1 MGYTQIR
8 NWASFAVP
16 LWVSVWTR
24 KDMEMVFKFLLL
36 HCKGPGWKS
45 SYCHVW
51 PLQSKSSSLLEWKAK
66 KERDKNSGC
75 VGQGKKQR
83 NWQKANWGDLR
94 FIFNFFLR
102 KLSRLK
108 WALCNYFFLLTY
120 IITSFNNC
128 TKFHNKNIF
137 AKKFDVINNK
147 EGLNVIVNIWETTRF
162 SIITYLIHARY

>member
-1 MGYTQIR
+1 
-8 NWASFAVP
+8 
-16 LWVSVWTR
+16 
-24 KDMEMVFKFLLL
+24 MEMVFKFLLL
-36 HCKGPGWKS
+36 HRKGPGWKS

-94 FIFNFFLR
+94 QISDKTALLGLFLIFSWESFRDF
-102 KLSRLK
+102 K

-137 AKKFDVINNK
+137 AKKFDVINYK

-162 SIITYLIHARY
+162 RIITYLIHARY